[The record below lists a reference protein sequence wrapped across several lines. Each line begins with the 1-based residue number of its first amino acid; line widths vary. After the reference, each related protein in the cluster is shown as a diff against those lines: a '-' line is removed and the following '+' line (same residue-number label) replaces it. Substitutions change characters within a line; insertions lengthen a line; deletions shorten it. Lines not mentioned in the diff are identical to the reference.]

1 MFFILGF
8 NISIV
13 PRPFVIGDRAVEE
26 KKTYSLLITDSDGVE
41 YRPHYHY
48 ACNQTDIKAL
58 KEFVRDFEEEIIAYN
73 CTEKGIYPTF
83 ANLLYGF
90 DTDVKIRFRK
100 RWHEKGVS
108 IY

>member
-1 MFFILGF
+1 MFFILGY

-13 PRPFVIGDRAVEE
+13 PRPFVVGDRAVEE
-26 KKTYSLLITDSDGVE
+26 KKTYSLLITDSEGVE
-41 YRPHYHY
+41 YRPHYPY
-48 ACNQTDIKAL
+48 AYNQTDINAL
-58 KEFVRDFEEEIIAYN
+58 KEFVDDYKDEIIAYN

-90 DTDVKIRFRK
+90 DTDVKMRFRL

>member
-41 YRPHYHY
+41 YRPHYPY
-48 ACNQTDIKAL
+48 AYNQTDIKAL

-73 CTEKGIYPTF
+73 CTEKGIS
-83 ANLLYGF
+83 N
-90 DTDVKIRFRK
+90 VC
-100 RWHEKGVS
+100 
-108 IY
+108 

>member
-1 MFFILGF
+1 MFIILGF
-8 NISIV
+8 DITIV
-13 PRPFVIGDRAVEE
+13 PRPFVVGDRAVEE
-26 KKTYSLLITDSDGVE
+26 KKTYSLLITDSDGGE
-41 YRPHYHY
+41 YRPHYPY
-48 ACNQTDIKAL
+48 AYNKTDIKAL
-58 KEFVRDFEEEIIAYN
+58 KEFVHDFEDEIIAYN
-73 CTEKGIYPTF
+73 CTEKGLYPTF

>member
-41 YRPHYHY
+41 YRPHYPY
-48 ACNQTDIKAL
+48 AYNQTDIKAL
-58 KEFVRDFEEEIIAYN
+58 KEFVRDFEGESIACN